1 MRRHRSRLANT
12 PVPIHAP
19 ERLWTLRILIPMGA
33 LKRLVQ
39 DTIGNHEIF
48 VSLGVGDPELDKLTD
63 PDRYKLLQPRVTE
76 AWREAEAVAARVLSP
91 KVLRENLDRL
101 GVAFGFDATDVRLLE
116 WSCLVAT
123 SSVLSGAVSAL
134 GDFTTHTAMDAL
146 ANILDIS
153 RSKVQSALGRS
164 GSLIQSGLLSLE
176 AGDSRGL
183 GNKISLLDQSIVD
196 ALHIPDISPLHLI
209 RRSVREGPPPRL
221 TLGEFPHLERDLT
234 TLIPYLRKAHDD
246 RRAGVNVLLY
256 GPPGTGKTE
265 LARALARELGS
276 ELLEV
281 VSEDDDGD
289 LIGAVERVQA
299 YTAAQRLLARS
310 RSMLL
315 FDECSDAFADR
326 GPGAW
331 TRSHGRSL
339 HGGKAWFNQML
350 ERNPVPT
357 FWLTNDPS
365 AMDPA
370 LLRRFDMVIEM
381 GVPPRSVRQKIAKA
395 CCGAFVS
402 PAMVDLLAEC
412 EVLAPAVLDRASSVV
427 ATLAAEPGVEPSDAT
442 LLRLVNQTLRVQGH
456 AEIRAQN
463 PTRLPEI
470 YDPSLV
476 NSEADLRQ
484 LADGIGRAGSARLC
498 LYGPPGTGKSAYG
511 RWLAKS
517 MGKSLLLRRASD
529 LVSMWVGQ
537 TERNI
542 ANAFRT
548 AEQEGAVL
556 LIDEVDGFLRDRRA
570 AQRSWEVTEVN
581 EMLTQMEAFAGV
593 FVATTNLVDELDPAA
608 LRRFDLKAHFG
619 YLRAEQVAELLRR
632 HCSVL
637 GLDAPDPGDLARVS
651 QLGNLTP
658 GDFAAVVRRHAFQH
672 FASPRVLIDALA
684 GECSLKAGGR
694 QAIGFIVH

>member
-1 MRRHRSRLANT
+1 MRRHPSHLAY
-12 PVPIHAP
+12 AP
-19 ERLWTLRILIPMGA
+19 LPLHSLDRLWTLRILIPMGG
-33 LKRLVQ
+33 LKGLVR
-39 DTIGNHEIF
+39 DTVGNHEVF
-48 VSLGVGDPELDKLTD
+48 QSLGVGDPELDELTD
-63 PDRYKLLQPRVTE
+63 PQRYGLLQPRVTE
-76 AWREAEAVAARVLSP
+76 AWRKAESAAARAHSP
-91 KVLRENLDRL
+91 EVLRANLERL
-101 GVAFGFDATDVRLLE
+101 GAAFGFDATDIRLLE
-116 WSCLVAT
+116 WACLVTT
-123 SSVLSGAVSAL
+123 SSVLSDAAAAL
-134 GDFTTHTAMDAL
+134 GSFTAPGTADAL
-146 ANILDIS
+146 GKILDLPAP
-153 RSKVQSALGRS
+153 KVKMALGRS
-164 GSLIQSGLLSLE
+164 GALIQSGLLRLEMGDAQGLKDKLLLLSHGFVDSLFIE
-176 AGDSRGL
+176 D
-183 GNKISLLDQSIVD
+183 V
-196 ALHIPDISPLHLI
+196 PPLQLI
-209 RRSVREGPPPRL
+209 RRSVRSGPPP
-221 TLGEFPHLERDLT
+221 TLGLEDYPHLARDLVS
-234 TLIPYLRKAHDD
+234 LRPYLRRALDEH
-246 RRAGVNVLLY
+246 RAGVNVLLY

-265 LARALARELGS
+265 LARVLARVLGS

-289 LIGAVERVQA
+289 LIGAAMRVQA
-299 YTAAQRLLARS
+299 YTAAQRLLART
-310 RSMLL
+310 RSLLL
-315 FDECSDAFADR
+315 FDECSDAFMDR
-326 GPGAW
+326 LPGAW
-331 TRSHGRSL
+331 KRSHEGVSQ
-339 HGGKAWFNQML
+339 GGKAWFNRML
-350 ERNPVPT
+350 ESNPVPT
-357 FWLTNDPS
+357 FWLTNDTS
-365 AMDPA
+365 EMDPA
-370 LLRRFDMVIEM
+370 LLRRFDFVLEM
-381 GVPPRSVRQKIAKA
+381 GVPPRSVRHKIAKA
-395 CCGAFVS
+395 CCGTLAS
-402 PAMVDLLAEC
+402 AGTLELLAQSEA
-412 EVLAPAVLDRASSVV
+412 LAPAVIDRAASVV
-427 ATLAAEPGVEPSDAT
+427 AALAQEPEAEPADAT

-456 AEIRAQN
+456 AEIRSTD

-470 YDPSLV
+470 YEPSLV
-476 NSEADLRQ
+476 NSDADLRQ

-511 RWLAKS
+511 RWLAGRL
-517 MGKSLLLRRASD
+517 GKSLLLRRASD

-542 ANAFRT
+542 ANAFRA

-619 YLRAEQVAELLRR
+619 YLRAEQAAELLRR

-637 GLDAPDPGDLARVS
+637 GLGAPDPGDLARVS

>member
-1 MRRHRSRLANT
+1 MRRYLNSLAND
-12 PVPIHAP
+12 P
-19 ERLWTLRILIPMGA
+19 EPLRGLELLWTLRILIPMGG
-33 LKRLVQ
+33 LKRLVS
-39 DTIGNHEIF
+39 DSIGNHEAF
-48 VSLGVGDPELDKLTD
+48 MALGVGDPALDELTD
-63 PDRYKLLQPRVTE
+63 PERYKFLQPRATRK
-76 AWREAEAVAARVLSP
+76 WQEAEATAANARAP
-91 KVLRENLDRL
+91 DVLRDNLARL
-101 GVAFGFDATDVRLLE
+101 SQAFGFDPTDIRLLE
-116 WSCLVAT
+116 WACLIST
-123 SSVLSGAVSAL
+123 STVLAEAAAAL
-134 GDFTTHTAMDAL
+134 GSFSAQAAVDAL
-146 ANILDIS
+146 AKILGLH
-153 RSKVQSALGRS
+153 RSKVQKALARG
-164 GSLIQSGLLSLE
+164 GALTQSGLLSLE
-176 AGDSRGL
+176 QGEARGL
-183 GNKISLLDQSIVD
+183 GNKVLLLDQSIVD
-196 ALHIPDISPLHLI
+196 ALHIPDVPPLQLI
-209 RRSVREGPPPRL
+209 RRSVQEGPPPRL
-221 TLGEFPHLERDLT
+221 SLGEFPHLERDLT
-234 TLIPYLRKAHDD
+234 TLVPYLRKAHDD

-289 LIGAVERVQA
+289 LIGAAQRVQA

-331 TRSHGRSL
+331 TRSHGRPL

-370 LLRRFDMVIEM
+370 LLRRFDMVLEM

-395 CCGAFVS
+395 CCGAFAS

-412 EVLAPAVLDRASSVV
+412 EVLAPAVIDRASSVV
-427 ATLAAEPGVEPSDAT
+427 ATLAAEPGTKPSDAT

-456 AEIRAQN
+456 AEIRSQD
-463 PTRLPEI
+463 PTRLPEV

-476 NSEADLRQ
+476 NSDADLRQ
-484 LADGIGRAGSARLC
+484 LADGIGRTGSARLC

-517 MGKSLLLRRASD
+517 LGKSLLLRRASD

-556 LIDEVDGFLRDRRA
+556 LIDEVDGFLRDRRG

-593 FVATTNLVDELDPAA
+593 FLATTNLVDELDPAA

-619 YLRAEQVAELLRR
+619 YLRAEQAAELLRR
-632 HCSVL
+632 HCSAL
-637 GLDAPDPGDLARVS
+637 GLDAPDPGALARVS

>member
-1 MRRHRSRLANT
+1 MRRPPSNLAYD
-12 PVPIHAP
+12 PVPP
-19 ERLWTLRILIPMGA
+19 QGVERLWMLRILIPLGA
-33 LKRLVQ
+33 LKRLVH
-39 DTIGNHEIF
+39 DTIGNHEVFI
-48 VSLGVGDPELDKLTD
+48 SLGVGDPELDELTD
-63 PDRYKLLQPRVTE
+63 PERYKVLRLRVTE
-76 AWREAEAVAARVLSP
+76 AWREAESTAIRARSP
-91 KVLRENLDRL
+91 QVLRDNLDRL

-116 WSCLVAT
+116 WSCLV
-123 SSVLSGAVSAL
+123 SISPVLSGAVSAL
-134 GDFTTHTAMDAL
+134 GDFTTHAAMDAL
-146 ANILDIS
+146 ANILGLS
-153 RSKVQSALGRS
+153 RSTVQHALGR
-164 GSLIQSGLLSLE
+164 GGALIQSGLLSLE
-176 AGDSRGL
+176 QGEARGL
-183 GNKISLLDQSIVD
+183 GNKILLLDQSIVD
-196 ALHIPDISPLHLI
+196 ALQIPDVPPLQLI
-209 RRSVREGPPPRL
+209 RRSVREGPTPRL
-221 TLGEFPHLERDLT
+221 NLGEFPHLERDLT
-234 TLIPYLRKAHDD
+234 TLVPYLRKAHDD

-289 LIGAVERVQA
+289 LIGAAQRVQA

-331 TRSHGRSL
+331 TRSHGRPL

-370 LLRRFDMVIEM
+370 LLRRFDMVLEM
-381 GVPPRSVRQKIAKA
+381 GVPPRSVRHNIAKA
-395 CCGAFVS
+395 CCGAFAS

-412 EVLAPAVLDRASSVV
+412 EVLAPAVIDRASSVV
-427 ATLAAEPGVEPSDAT
+427 ATLAAEPGTKPSDAT

-456 AEIRAQN
+456 AEIRSQD
-463 PTRLPEI
+463 PTRLPEV

-476 NSEADLRQ
+476 NSDADLRQ
-484 LADGIGRAGSARLC
+484 LADGIGRTGSARLC

-517 MGKSLLLRRASD
+517 LGKSLLLRRASD

-542 ANAFRT
+542 ANAFRA

-581 EMLTQMEAFAGV
+581 EMLTQMEAFSGV

-619 YLRAEQVAELLRR
+619 YLRAEQAAELLRR

>member
-1 MRRHRSRLANT
+1 MRRHPGNLVND
-12 PVPIHAP
+12 PVSPQAV
-19 ERLWTLRILIPMGA
+19 ERLWALRILIPMGA

-39 DTIGNHEIF
+39 DTIGNHEVFI
-48 VSLGVGDPELDKLTD
+48 SLGVGDPELDELTD
-63 PDRYKLLQPRVTE
+63 PDRYKFLQPRMTE
-76 AWREAEAVAARVLSP
+76 AWRGAESTAVLARSP
-91 KVLRENLDRL
+91 KTLRDNLDHL
-101 GVAFGFDATDVRLLE
+101 GVSFGFNATDLRLLE
-116 WSCLVAT
+116 WSCLLST
-123 SSVLSGAVSAL
+123 SPVLSVAVAAM
-134 GDFTTHTAMDAL
+134 GEFTTRAAIDAL
-146 ANILDIS
+146 ANILALP
-153 RSKVQSALGRS
+153 RVEVQRALGR
-164 GSLIQSGLLSLE
+164 GGALLQSGLLSLE
-176 AGDSRGL
+176 PGDLRGL
-183 GNKISLLDQSIVD
+183 ERKISLLDQSIVD
-196 ALHIPDISPLHLI
+196 ELFIPDVSPLQLI
-209 RRSVREGPPPRL
+209 RSSVRGGPPPRL
-221 TLGEFPHLERDLT
+221 SLDEFPHLERHLG
-234 TLIPYLRKAHDD
+234 TLVSYLRKAHDD
-246 RRAGVNVLLY
+246 HRAGVNVLLY

-289 LIGAVERVQA
+289 LIGAAQRVQA

-315 FDECSDAFADR
+315 FDECSDAFADH

-331 TRSHGRSL
+331 TRSHGRPL

-370 LLRRFDMVIEM
+370 LLRRFDMVLEM

-395 CCGAFVS
+395 CCGAFAS
-402 PAMVDLLAEC
+402 PVMVDLLAEC

-427 ATLAAEPGVEPSDAT
+427 ATLAAEPGAEPSDAT

-456 AEIRAQN
+456 AEIRSQD
-463 PTRLPEI
+463 PTRLPEV

-484 LADGIGRAGSARLC
+484 LADGIGRAESARLC

-517 MGKSLLLRRASD
+517 LGRSLLLRRASD

-542 ANAFRT
+542 ANAFRA

-556 LIDEVDGFLRDRRA
+556 LIDEVDGFLRDRSG

-619 YLRAEQVAELLRR
+619 YLRAEQAAELLRR

-658 GDFAAVVRRHAFQH
+658 GDFAAVVRRHAFQP
-672 FASPRVLIDALA
+672 FALPRALIDALA
-684 GECSLKAGGR
+684 RECSLKAGGR